1 MNIVQLKAKDIMK
14 TDVIKVY
21 ATMTVTELAKLFE
34 AEHISG
40 APVVESG
47 EKLIGVVSETDLVR
61 EQAADAKPHGKDNIH
76 PYFKDS
82 DGKSTDGEAL
92 EDFEE
97 FHVSDEERIVE
108 DIMTPWTIS
117 VSEDTPVTDIAK
129 TMVKQHVH
137 RVLVTDKHFRLKGI
151 ISTMDIVQLI
161 ADMEPAKNP
170 VF

>member
-1 MNIVQLKAKDIMK
+1 MDITHLRAKDIMK

-21 ATMTVTELAKLFE
+21 ASMTLIELAKLFE
-34 AEHISG
+34 AERISG
-40 APVVESG
+40 APVVEIG

-61 EQAADAKPHGKDNIH
+61 EQAADTKSLGKEDIH

-92 EDFEE
+92 EEFEE
-97 FHVSDEERIVE
+97 FHISNEEKTVE

-117 VSEDTPVTDIAK
+117 VSEDTPVSDIAK

-151 ISTMDIVQLI
+151 ISTMDLAQLV
-161 ADMEPAKNP
+161 AEMEPVKNP
-170 VF
+170 AF